1 MAVIN
6 SKFLIKTNGNND
18 IVDLTHRIKLIVRKN
33 KINNALVN
41 VHTPFS
47 NASIGIME
55 YDSGIVLDFFNLIN
69 KIVPD
74 NEFYAHNAEWND
86 NSAQTY
92 IKSLLIGNSVSV
104 PFING
109 DFELDRFQK
118 ILLFDFN
125 SKQGTRSV
133 IIQIIY

>member
-6 SKFLIKTNGNND
+6 SKFLVKTNGNND

-55 YDSGIVLDFFNLIN
+55 YDPGIVLDFFNLIN

-86 NSAQTY
+86 NFAQTY
-92 IKSLLIGNSVSV
+92 IKSLLIGNSVSL

>member
-6 SKFLIKTNGNND
+6 SKFLVKTNGNND

-55 YDSGIVLDFFNLIN
+55 YDPGIVLDFFNLIN

-86 NSAQTY
+86 NFAQTY
-92 IKSLLIGNSVSV
+92 IKSLLIGNSISL